1 MNQMEISL
9 AKLGHIALVTPDLE
23 KSHWFFHDIV
33 GLNEQKREK
42 DKIYYRGWGDFEHH
56 TLILIQGEQALLD
69 HIGWKCHKPE
79 HVDYY
84 YKKITDAGITAN
96 WVKEGEEAGLGKAF
110 RFKIP
115 TGQTYEIYYEMERPL
130 APEGK
135 RSRLKNQVFKSFDHG
150 ISPRCIDHVN
160 FNVGD
165 PGESMKWHNEM
176 FGFKSRE
183 CIKLDNGFELAHWS
197 SVTTLVHD
205 LAIMHDAEGRQNR
218 IHHTAF
224 YLDNFQDVARAADIF
239 RENGIKLDVAPGKH
253 GITQAGFLYAIDPG
267 SGHRLELFSG
277 GYHIYDPDWETVVWK
292 ENELAEG
299 IIWWGPE
306 LSPTFLAESVGPDQ

>member
-1 MNQMEISL
+1 MDSKL
-9 AKLGHIALVTPDLE
+9 ATLGHVALITPDLE

-33 GLNEQKREK
+33 GLNEQKREGN
-42 DKIYYRGWGDFEHH
+42 KIYYRAWADFEHH
-56 TLILIQGEQALLD
+56 TLILIEGEEAMLD
-69 HIGWKCHKPE
+69 HIAWKTEKPE
-79 HVDYY
+79 HVEMYE
-84 YKKITDAGITAN
+84 KKVRAAGMETR
-96 WVKEGEEAGLGKAF
+96 WVEEGEEAGLGKAF
-110 RFKIP
+110 RFTIP
-115 TGQTYEIYYEMERPL
+115 TGQTYEIYHEMERPP

-150 ISPRCIDHVN
+150 VSPRCIDHVN

-165 PGESMKWHNEM
+165 PGASMKFHNEL

-197 SVTTLVHD
+197 SVTSLVHD

-218 IHHTAF
+218 LHHTAF

-239 RENGIKLDVAPGKH
+239 KENGIELSVAPGRH
-253 GITQAGFLYAIDPG
+253 GITQGCFIYAIDPG

-277 GYHIYDPDWETVVWK
+277 GYHIHDPSWETVVWEEK
-292 ENELAEG
+292 DLAEG

-306 LSPTFLAESVGPDQ
+306 LSPDFLADSIGPK